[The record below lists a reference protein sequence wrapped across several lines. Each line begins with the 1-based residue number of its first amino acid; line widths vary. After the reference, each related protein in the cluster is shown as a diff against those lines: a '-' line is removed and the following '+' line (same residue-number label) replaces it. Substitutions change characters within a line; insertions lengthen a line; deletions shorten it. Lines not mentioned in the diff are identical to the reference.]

1 MYIIYSYVVHLDY
14 SYNHIYKIITWVKHE
29 SDILRDDFCHHGE
42 FVVSWPQ
49 QDITGLPNHVWW
61 ISAWQK
67 LSGEARAIHDA
78 RTIGTHQGDEPIQPV
93 KPLESHLVDHWAM
106 KKKYHSFSHL
116 MKYSWSLLVYSL
128 QLSPINGFYSPRTQV
143 VQLPNQSTTRP
154 ASVGQESAHPL
165 LDVAGH
171 VQVLSAGGLHPSI
184 YPRYP

>member
-1 MYIIYSYVVHLDY
+1 MGKAWIRHFKGWFLPSWRVRRKLTSARHHRASKPCLVNQCLAETLRWSQGHPWRQDHRDSPRWWTNTTSKTTGKSPCWSL
-14 SYNHIYKIITWVKHE
+14 SHE
-29 SDILRDDFCHHGE
+29 
-42 FVVSWPQ
+42 
-49 QDITGLPNHVWW
+49 
-61 ISAWQK
+61 
-67 LSGEARAIHDA
+67 
-78 RTIGTHQGDEPIQPV
+78 
-93 KPLESHLVDHWAM
+93 
-106 KKKYHSFSHL
+106 KKYHSFSHL